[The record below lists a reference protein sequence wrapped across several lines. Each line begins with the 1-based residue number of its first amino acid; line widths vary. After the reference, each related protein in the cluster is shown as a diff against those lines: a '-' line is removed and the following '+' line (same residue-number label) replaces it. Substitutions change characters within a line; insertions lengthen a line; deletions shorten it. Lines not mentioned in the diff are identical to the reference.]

1 MAITLRNF
9 FICFLFIVFFSHTI
23 YAQPKKGQF
32 ITVSAGLG
40 LSALDYEDESELS
53 GRGFYVHGEY
63 VYGITKWFGL
73 RPYAAIIIT
82 SPDKNGN
89 QPGQPIYQ
97 ISSKALMIGGKVRLC
112 APIPWIAP
120 FFEVGLGASVGKF
133 ETITPTSNI
142 EKSGILPHVPVS
154 LGLALGPKH
163 NVELAFSYYYHSSVD
178 QMCGAVE
185 VGFTFPLD

>member
-1 MAITLRNF
+1 MA
-9 FICFLFIVFFSHTI
+9 
-23 YAQPKKGQF
+23 K
-32 ITVSAGLG
+32 
-40 LSALDYEDESELS
+40 
-53 GRGFYVHGEY
+53 Y

-89 QPGQPIYQ
+89 QPGQPTYQ
-97 ISSKALMIGGKVRLC
+97 ISSKALMVGGKARIC

-133 ETITPTSNI
+133 ETITPTTNL
-142 EKSGILPHVPVS
+142 EKSGILPHVPVTF
-154 LGLALGPKH
+154 GLALGPKH

-185 VGFTFPLD
+185 AGFTFPLD